1 MNDTNDYP
9 ERPHPGDTTPA
20 ETRTI
25 RRRIALGVLIAASL
39 NLGFLAG
46 GAAIA
51 NYVAAIFR
59 PIFFKKDTIVYVKLD
74 ATPAPAPSPS
84 VSSSPASPT
93 Q

>member
-1 MNDTNDYP
+1 VVSSF
-9 ERPHPGDTTPA
+9 A
-20 ETRTI
+20 
-25 RRRIALGVLIAASL
+25 VLIAASL

-74 ATPAPAPSPS
+74 ATPAPSVSPSP
-84 VSSSPASPT
+84 SPASPT
-93 Q
+93 R